1 MNEELQQLK
10 TELENV
16 KEAIFMKQ
24 MSDNFCYTNGTIY
37 PLLNKEKDITKQ
49 IAELEEKENEDE

>member
-10 TELENV
+10 IDLDNLR
-16 KEAIFMKQ
+16 EAIFYKQ

-37 PLLNKEKDITKQ
+37 PMLNKEKDLVRR

>member
-37 PLLNKEKDITKQ
+37 PLLNKVKDITKQ
-49 IAELEEKENEDE
+49 IAEFEEKENEDE